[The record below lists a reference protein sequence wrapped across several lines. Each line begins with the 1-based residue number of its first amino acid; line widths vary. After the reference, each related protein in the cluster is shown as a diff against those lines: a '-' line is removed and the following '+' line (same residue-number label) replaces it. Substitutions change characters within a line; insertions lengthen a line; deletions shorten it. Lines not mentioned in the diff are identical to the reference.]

1 MNYRVMKRPMFR
13 IGGGV
18 DAQGTGITSGMDTP
32 RRGLV
37 TEPGGY
43 AGYKDY
49 LESIPELFQKRRD
62 TLADLKGSIGPL
74 ALMKMAQSGAFQNVG
89 NVFDIPQAIG
99 SPEAIGA
106 TVEGLATM
114 PKIDLKMSE
123 SELEEAVAMAKLTK
137 PDKAT
142 AVEQKLALTGRAAML
157 LKNSGGWDSMTNE
170 EQTSYLNM
178 LTIAL
183 GSGAPMTR
191 SEAYESARKEV
202 MNTEKVSG
210 IVIPPSK
217 REEMINKLALSI
229 FRQGLSLGLEDKP
242 GSAQGGR
249 VGFQDS
255 FAGTVGEGQNVMQG
269 EGAAVQ
275 EQAMQPA
282 QNLQGITTPQRQAM
296 QQDPYQI
303 LRGRLP
309 PEITDDV
316 VRLIAYNKEAF
327 QDFANIQ
334 TQDDVT
340 SFNDKWGVQLVVDV
354 GSV

>member
-1 MNYRVMKRPMFR
+1 MFR

-18 DAQGTGITSGMDTP
+18 DSQGTGITSGMDTP

-37 TEPGGY
+37 TAPGGY
-43 AGYKDY
+43 AGDYKYYRDM
-49 LESIPELFQKRRD
+49 IPGLFEKRRE
-62 TLADLKGSIGPL
+62 TLEDLKGSLGPL

-89 NVFDIPQAIG
+89 NIFDIPGAIG

-114 PKIDLKMSE
+114 PKIDLKMD
-123 SELEEAVAMAKLTK
+123 EAALTEATTMAKLLK

-142 AVEQKLALTGRAAML
+142 EVEQKLALTGKAAML
-157 LKNSGGWDSMTNE
+157 LKNSGGWDNMTNE
-170 EQTSYLNM
+170 NQTSYLNM

-183 GSGAPMTR
+183 GSGAPMSR

-202 MNTEKVSG
+202 MNQEKVSG
-210 IVIPPSK
+210 IPIPTKK
-217 REEMINKLALSI
+217 REEMINTLALSI

-242 GSAQGGR
+242 EQAEGGR
-249 VGFQDS
+249 VGLQDS
-255 FAGTVGEGQNVMQG
+255 YEGTVGTAENAQNVMMN
-269 EGAAVQ
+269 
-275 EQAMQPA
+275 EQAVQPA
-282 QNLQGITTPQRQAM
+282 QNMQGMTTAQNQAM
-296 QQDPYQI
+296 TQDPYQI
-303 LRGRLP
+303 LRRRLP
-309 PEITDDV
+309 PEVSDDV
-316 VRLIAYNKEAF
+316 VKLIAYNKEAF

-340 SFNDKWGVQLVVDV
+340 MFNDKWGVQLIVDV